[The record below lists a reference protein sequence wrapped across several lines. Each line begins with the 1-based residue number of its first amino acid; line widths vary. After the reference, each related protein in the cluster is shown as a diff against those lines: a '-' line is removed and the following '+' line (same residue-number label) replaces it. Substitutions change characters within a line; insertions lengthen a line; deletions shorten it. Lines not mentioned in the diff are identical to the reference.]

1 MDTRNKVEVCFSPN
15 LYPLYEDEDFDIV
28 VVIDVLR
35 ATSAMCTALAN
46 GVEKMIPVATLE
58 EAFEYKKNGYTVA
71 AERQG
76 QIVEGFHLGNSP
88 LRYLDGEFEGD
99 TIVMTTTNG
108 TRAIHTARRAN
119 TIVIG
124 SLLNLEAISKWL
136 IEQKKNVLLLGSGWK
151 NKFCLEDTICAGAIM
166 DNLLSTGDFFTEED
180 SSIAAKYLYLSAKD
194 NYKGYLKA
202 SSHRRRLKKL
212 NLNDDIK
219 FCLTPNQLDVIPIKK
234 GKYIVRLEDY
244 DKEI

>member
-1 MDTRNKVEVCFSPN
+1 METRNKVEVCFSPN
-15 LYPLYEDEDFDIV
+15 LYPLYEDENFDIV

-35 ATSAMCTALAN
+35 ATSAICTALAN

-58 EAFEYKKNGYTVA
+58 EAFEYKREGFTVA

-76 QIVEGFHLGNSP
+76 QVVEGFALGNSP
-88 LRYLDGEFEGD
+88 LSYIHGEYKGD

-108 TRAIHTARRAN
+108 TRAIYTARRAN

-124 SLLNLEAISKWL
+124 SFLNIDALSNWL

-166 DNLLSTGDFFTEED
+166 ENLLSTGDFTSDED
-180 SSIAAKYLYLSAKD
+180 SSIAAKYLYLSARD

-212 NLNDDIK
+212 NLNEDIK

-234 GKYIVRLEDY
+234 GKYIVKLEDY
-244 DKEI
+244 DKEL